1 MSKHSVRER
10 HLRCRRP
17 PIRVSKFSEGVGIAR
32 RQRLCGEGTCRSR
45 ELTELNQLHRPGSA
59 CLLVSAG
66 AGAVPSRTTRCSGFA
81 EQLQP
86 LPTPEGIASL
96 LELVCLNKLL
106 PCGAV

>member
-1 MSKHSVRER
+1 MTKHPFPER
-10 HLRCRRP
+10 HLRCRRL
-17 PIRVSKFSEGVGIAR
+17 PIRVSKFGIAAR
-32 RQRLCGEGTCRSR
+32 RSR

-59 CLLVSAG
+59 GLLVSAG

-86 LPTPEGIASL
+86 LPTREGIASL

-106 PCGAV
+106 FCGAV